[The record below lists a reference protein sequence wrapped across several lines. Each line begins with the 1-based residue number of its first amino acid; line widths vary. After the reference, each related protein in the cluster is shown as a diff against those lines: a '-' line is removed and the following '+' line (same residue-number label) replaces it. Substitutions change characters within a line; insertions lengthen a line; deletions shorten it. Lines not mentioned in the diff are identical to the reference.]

1 MSAPP
6 TARRFTV
13 DEYHR
18 MVAAGILG
26 EDDRVELLDGQVVE
40 MPPIGPEH
48 AGCVDEV
55 VRLLYRVVGEGV
67 TIRVQSP
74 VVVTEYWEPYPD
86 VAVLRSRPGGYRAR
100 HPGPDDVLLLVE
112 VADTT
117 LARDR
122 GTKIP
127 AYARAGIVETW
138 LVDLAGDEV
147 EVYRHPAPEGYRDVR
162 RVTRDGTL
170 TAVRLP
176 GLTIPAAELLG

>member
-48 AGCVDEV
+48 AGGVN
-55 VRLLYRVVGEGV
+55 RLTGLLYRALGDAV
-67 TIRVQSP
+67 TIAVQNP
-74 VVVTEYWEPYPD
+74 VVLHAYAEPQPD
-86 VAVLRSRPGGYRAR
+86 VAVLRPRADGYGHR
-100 HPGPDDVLLLVE
+100 HPQPEDVLLLIE
-112 VADTT
+112 VAD
-117 LARDR
+117 ASGHRDR
-122 GTKIP
+122 REKLP

-138 LVDLAGDEV
+138 LVDLPGDGIDVFREPS
-147 EVYRHPAPEGYRDVR
+147 PAGYRDVR

-170 TAVRLP
+170 TAVLLP
-176 GLTIPAAELLG
+176 DLSLSAGDVLG

>member
-40 MPPIGPEH
+40 LPPIGPAH
-48 AGCVDEV
+48 AGGVN
-55 VRLLYRVVGEGV
+55 RLTGLLYRALGDAV
-67 TIRVQSP
+67 TIAVQNP
-74 VVVTEYWEPYPD
+74 VVLHEYAEPQPD
-86 VAVLRSRPGGYRAR
+86 VAVLRPRADGYGHR
-100 HPGPDDVLLLVE
+100 HPQPEDVLLLIE
-112 VADTT
+112 VADTSGH
-117 LARDR
+117 RDR
-122 GTKIP
+122 REKLP
-127 AYARAGIVETW
+127 MYARAGIVETW
-138 LVDLAGDEV
+138 LVDLAGDQI
-147 EVYRHPAPEGYRDVR
+147 EVYRHPAPDGYRDVR

-176 GLTIPAAELLG
+176 ALTIPAAEVLG